1 MWVVHP
7 VRCPDR
13 KAHSRTQAQAEK
25 PDQQWKN
32 SACFPASSVIPGT
45 QRPGDG
51 EGARCCRRCA
61 IDKET
66 AIPAL
71 RRCGVDRREARM
83 NDNRAYGYTDTLE
96 AEHYAKALRSDI
108 SDGLTHTPKS
118 TAPTWF
124 YDARGSELFEEIT
137 QLPEYPL
144 WRAELGLLQ
153 LHAQDIA
160 VRTGARSLVEL
171 GSGSSTKS
179 KLIIEALGP
188 SGLHYVP
195 VDVSADAL
203 HQASAQLVQDY
214 PGIRLHALR
223 ADFTTSLVL
232 PTLPEDGPRLIAFLG
247 STLGNFRRPARG
259 PFLRGL
265 RDILRPEDFLLIGA
279 DLVKTE
285 QEMIVAY
292 DDAQGVTAEF
302 DKHLLHVLNR
312 ELNADFDPDAFDHV
326 SVWNGTESHIEMRLR
341 SRVEQLVK
349 IRDLDL
355 AVHFARGEEWITER
369 SAKFTQDGLQEEMTE
384 AGLRTNQLWADTNAG
399 FALILATAR

>member
-1 MWVVHP
+1 M
-7 VRCPDR
+7 
-13 KAHSRTQAQAEK
+13 T
-25 PDQQWKN
+25 
-32 SACFPASSVIPGT
+32 
-45 QRPGDG
+45 
-51 EGARCCRRCA
+51 
-61 IDKET
+61 
-66 AIPAL
+66 
-71 RRCGVDRREARM
+71 
-83 NDNRAYGYTDTLE
+83 DNRAYGYTDTLE
-96 AEHYAKALRSDI
+96 AEHYAKALRADI
-108 SDGLTHTPKS
+108 SDGLTRTPKS

-179 KLIIEALGP
+179 KLIIEALDP
-188 SGLHYVP
+188 VGLHYVP

-223 ADFTTSLVL
+223 ADFTASLVL

-265 RDILRPEDFLLIGA
+265 RDIMRPEDFLLIGA

-285 QEMIVAY
+285 QEMTAAY
-292 DDAQGVTAEF
+292 DDAQGVTAAF
-302 DKHLLHVLNR
+302 DKNLLHVLNR
-312 ELNADFDPDAFDHV
+312 ELNADFDPDTFDHV
-326 SVWNGTESHIEMRLR
+326 SVWNSTESHIEMRLR
-341 SRVEQLVK
+341 SRAEQLVK

-369 SAKFTQDGLQEEMTE
+369 SAKFTQDGLQEEMTG

-399 FALILATAR
+399 FALILVTAH

>member
-1 MWVVHP
+1 M
-7 VRCPDR
+7 
-13 KAHSRTQAQAEK
+13 T
-25 PDQQWKN
+25 
-32 SACFPASSVIPGT
+32 
-45 QRPGDG
+45 
-51 EGARCCRRCA
+51 
-61 IDKET
+61 
-66 AIPAL
+66 
-71 RRCGVDRREARM
+71 
-83 NDNRAYGYTDTLE
+83 DNRAYGYTDTLE
-96 AEHYAKALRSDI
+96 AEHYAKALRADI
-108 SDGLTHTPKS
+108 SDGLTRTPKS

-179 KLIIEALGP
+179 KLIIEALDP
-188 SGLHYVP
+188 VGLHYVP

-203 HQASAQLVQDY
+203 HQASAQLVREY

-223 ADFTTSLVL
+223 ADFTTPLVL
-232 PTLPEDGPRLIAFLG
+232 PTLPEDGARLIAFLG

-265 RDILRPEDFLLIGA
+265 RDIMRPEDFLLIGA

-285 QEMIVAY
+285 QEMTAAY
-292 DDAQGVTAEF
+292 DDAQGVTAAF
-302 DKHLLHVLNR
+302 DMNLLHVLNR
-312 ELNADFDPDAFDHV
+312 ELNADFDPDTFDHV
-326 SVWNGTESHIEMRLR
+326 SVWNDTESHIEMRLR

-349 IRDLDL
+349 IRGLDL
-355 AVHFARGEEWITER
+355 AVHFTRGEEWVTER
-369 SAKFTQDGLQEEMTE
+369 SAKFTQGGLQEEMTE
-384 AGLRTNQLWADTNAG
+384 AGLRTKQLWADTNAG

>member
-1 MWVVHP
+1 M
-7 VRCPDR
+7 
-13 KAHSRTQAQAEK
+13 RTY
-25 PDQQWKN
+25 D
-32 SACFPASSVIPGT
+32 
-45 QRPGDG
+45 
-51 EGARCCRRCA
+51 
-61 IDKET
+61 
-66 AIPAL
+66 
-71 RRCGVDRREARM
+71 
-83 NDNRAYGYTDTLE
+83 YTNTLD
-96 AEHYAKALRSDI
+96 AEHYARALRADI
-108 SDGLTHTPKS
+108 SDGLTRTPKS

-137 QLPEYPL
+137 QLREYPV

-153 LHAQDIA
+153 RHAQDIA
-160 VRTGARSLVEL
+160 LRTGARSLIEL

-203 HQASAQLVQDY
+203 HQASSQLVQDY

-223 ADFTTSLVL
+223 ADFTASLVL

-247 STLGNFRRPARG
+247 STLGNFQRPARG
-259 PFLRGL
+259 TFLRGL
-265 RDILRPEDFLLIGA
+265 RDSIRPEDFLLIGA

-285 QEMIVAY
+285 EEMTAAY

-312 ELNADFDPDAFDHV
+312 ELDADFDPDAFDHV

-341 SRVEQLVK
+341 SRVEQRVK
-349 IRDLDL
+349 IRELGLD
-355 AVHFARGEEWITER
+355 VPFGRGEEWITER
-369 SAKFTQDGLQEEMTE
+369 SAKFTADGLQAEMAD
-384 AGLRTNQLWADTNAG
+384 AGLCTTQLWADPHAG
-399 FALILATAR
+399 FAMILANAC

>member
-1 MWVVHP
+1 M
-7 VRCPDR
+7 
-13 KAHSRTQAQAEK
+13 T
-25 PDQQWKN
+25 
-32 SACFPASSVIPGT
+32 GT
-45 QRPGDG
+45 
-51 EGARCCRRCA
+51 
-61 IDKET
+61 
-66 AIPAL
+66 
-71 RRCGVDRREARM
+71 
-83 NDNRAYGYTDTLE
+83 RAYGYTDTLD
-96 AEHYAKALRSDI
+96 AEHYAKALRADI
-108 SDGLTHTPKS
+108 SDGLTRTPKS

-153 LHAQDIA
+153 LHARDVA
-160 VRTGARSLVEL
+160 ARTGARSMIEL

-188 SGLHYVP
+188 VGLNYVP

-203 HQASAQLVQDY
+203 HQASAQLVRDY

-223 ADFTTSLVL
+223 ADFTASLLL

-265 RDILRPEDFLLIGA
+265 RDTLRPEDFLLIGA

-285 QEMIVAY
+285 QEMITAY

-302 DKHLLHVLNR
+302 DKNLLHVLNR

-355 AVHFARGEEWITER
+355 AVNFTRGEEWITER

-384 AGLRTNQLWADTNAG
+384 AGLRTHQVWADTNAG